1 MWTTAIYLVG
11 NGHSQDED
19 IPKQLAL
26 LRELMLHIPSDREV
40 ILQEMIFRL
49 IILERYQDALDEL
62 ELYVD
67 ASGSYS
73 MDTGLKRCFLGIYR
87 PFLTRIIQY
96 CTHTRDYCVS
106 IFHNPPSTEAKVI
119 NSIRAIPNSNK
130 LLTSHQGPHFNESTL
145 REAKSHFER
154 AVSLDSENVVAKSF
168 LEKVDLPRPFL
179 NNHSITYANSVQI
192 SALQDRKSGQNQDS
206 DDDFEMNAEDSIDIG
221 TPKRKRIRTTS
232 TTREDI

>member
-11 NGHSQDED
+11 NGHTQDED

-62 ELYVD
+62 ELYLPSFPYQDSPVLHTY
-67 ASGSYS
+67 A
-73 MDTGLKRCFLGIYR
+73 GLLSFCLSQSSERGG
-87 PFLTRIIQY
+87 
-96 CTHTRDYCVS
+96 
-106 IFHNPPSTEAKVI
+106 E
-119 NSIRAIPNSNK
+119 
-130 LLTSHQGPHFNESTL
+130 GPHFNESTL

-154 AVSLDSENVVAKSF
+154 AVTLDSENVVATSF
-168 LEKVDLPRPFL
+168 LEK
-179 NNHSITYANSVQI
+179 I

-206 DDDFEMNAEDSIDIG
+206 DDDFEMNAGDTIDIG
-221 TPKRKRIRTTS
+221 TPKRKRVRTTS
-232 TTREDI
+232 TTREVI